1 MINNNALKKKSI
13 DGILAKYNARMA
25 VLRQKRNKI
34 ISDSLDALKEKKLK
48 ELRSLIKKI

>member
-13 DGILAKYNARMA
+13 DGILAKYNARIA
-25 VLRQKRNKI
+25 VLRQKRDKI
-34 ISDSLDALKEKKLK
+34 ISGFIEILKEKKLE